1 MNDDFIDVLSVQLR
15 QAATRQERRSAPAR
29 AVAAVRATV
38 PQVSP
43 GAAVAALVVGAI
55 LVASIYAMMTL
66 RPEPAAPPTP
76 TIVDRFAPG
85 GTLGEVVGGF
95 GSAWLDDTDRRQL
108 LRMDPRSH
116 EVIARIAVRGDAALA
131 TGDDAVW
138 VIESPSAGFS
148 LVGPLLRVDPRTNR
162 VVARIPLRTTSGKAF
177 AAWDVHPGRGVVW
190 VVGPD
195 GALRIDPRTNTV
207 TKAIIIGS
215 TYEVSN
221 STLSGNDLWV
231 NLADGRL
238 LRYDARTGARTGVLQ
253 GPKSGTLATVA
264 GALYNLADS
273 AVTRLDPATGRV
285 LWRSA
290 LHPANPASPNTVT
303 SADGLLWL
311 PTKATGRPGVRIVG
325 LDPNTGRVVSRA
337 PRIAEFGATGFDRV
351 GRELWMTTA
360 GGHVVV
366 TRP

>member
-1 MNDDFIDVLSVQLR
+1 MNDDFIEVLSVQLR
-15 QAATRQERRSAPAR
+15 QAATRQERRSRRAR
-29 AVAAVRATV
+29 AVAAARATV
-38 PQVSP
+38 PRVSP

-55 LVASIYAMMTL
+55 LAASIYAVMIL

-85 GTLGEVVGGF
+85 GALGEVGGF
-95 GSAWLDDTDRRQL
+95 GSAWLDDTDHQQL
-108 LRMDPRSH
+108 LRMDPRNH
-116 EVIARIAVRGDAALA
+116 EVTARIAVRGDAALA

-138 VIESPSAGFS
+138 VIESPSSGFS
-148 LVGPLLRVDPRTNR
+148 LAGPLLRVDPRTNR
-162 VVARIPLRTTSGKAF
+162 VVARIPLRTTSGQPF
-177 AAWDVHPGRGVVW
+177 AASDVHPGRGVVW
-190 VVGPD
+190 IVGPD

-215 TYEVSN
+215 TYEASRGA
-221 STLSGNDLWV
+221 LSGNDLWL

-238 LRYDARTGARTGVLQ
+238 LRYDARTGVRTGVRQ
-253 GPKSGTLATVA
+253 GPESGTVATVA
-264 GALYNLADS
+264 GGLYNLADS
-273 AVTRLDPATGRV
+273 AVTRLDPATGGV

-290 LHPANPASPNTVT
+290 LHPANLESPDTVT
-303 SADGLLWL
+303 SSDGLLWL

-325 LDPNTGRVVSRA
+325 LDPNTGRVVSRT
-337 PRIAEFGATGFDRV
+337 PQIAEFGVTGLSRV

-360 GGHVVV
+360 GGRVVV